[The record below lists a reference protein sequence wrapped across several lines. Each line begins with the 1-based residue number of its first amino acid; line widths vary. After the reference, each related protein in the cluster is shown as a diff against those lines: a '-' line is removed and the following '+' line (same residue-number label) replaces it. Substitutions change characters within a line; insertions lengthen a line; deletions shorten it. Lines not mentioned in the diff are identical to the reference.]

1 MLADIDGRLIACH
14 LYDGDVVNLPLAVGA
29 SA

>member
-1 MLADIDGRLIACH
+1 MLADIDGRLIARH
-14 LYDGDVVNLPLAVGA
+14 LYDRDVVSPPLPVGA